1 MTYGKTMSF
10 VWTWMKKDYLKD
22 FKFDTYWKKKKRETK
37 NKMERRR
44 TESCERT
51 WSTR

>member
-1 MTYGKTMSF
+1 MDM
-10 VWTWMKKDYLKD
+10 DEERLPQRI

-37 NKMERRR
+37 NKMETRSTQRY
-44 TESCERT
+44 ERT